1 MAAIRPCCTPIST
14 VGCSGPALAS
24 LALRRM
30 KSKAIGVTVPLVCDI
45 AHDHRVDR
53 RWCVASGWDR
63 APRERPPEELPSAS
77 PVRSALSRAKA
88 SVPRAGVV
96 TCDVVNVGRCW
107 RRFLLTGG
115 RGKEGWRASG
125 DCVTC
130 CEEHV
135 QTPQDSDLNPG
146 MWTRGHRS
154 RPSILENTAIDERS
168 MREVCLCV
176 PR

>member
-1 MAAIRPCCTPIST
+1 MVRGLRVGPRP
-14 VGCSGPALAS
+14 A
-24 LALRRM
+24 
-30 KSKAIGVTVPLVCDI
+30 
-45 AHDHRVDR
+45 
-53 RWCVASGWDR
+53 
-63 APRERPPEELPSAS
+63 RERPPEELPSAS
-77 PVRSALSRAKA
+77 PFRSALSRAKA

-154 RPSILENTAIDERS
+154 VPSIPENTEIYERRMRGIFHIPSLLVVTSCFLHDGLEIS
-168 MREVCLCV
+168 MRYPHRVSSTPET
-176 PR
+176 